1 MVKHSKKQNRGVT
14 LIEMMIVVAIIGIM
28 TKVAPDLYTQVRRFL
43 FLSNTK
49 VEIQREARTAM
60 NLMTEDIRQAQAST
74 ISVTQQAGQP
84 YYSRIV
90 FTTIDGRSIRY
101 YQNNKNL
108 MFSVGTTTKTMSA
121 NLRYLAFGFPKS
133 DDMGII
139 SVALTLE
146 KSTYEGRTKALHMAS
161 EKVRVMN

>member
-1 MVKHSKKQNRGVT
+1 MVKNRFHRGVT
-14 LIEMMIVVAIIGIM
+14 LTEMMIVVAILGILI
-28 TKVAPDLYTQVRRFL
+28 KVAPQLYMQVRRFL

-60 NLMTEDIRQAQAST
+60 NMMTEDIRQAYADSIIITQ
-74 ISVTQQAGQP
+74 ISGQP
-84 YYSRIV
+84 YYSRIT
-90 FTTIDGRSIRY
+90 FSTIDGRNIRY
-101 YQNNKNL
+101 YQSNKDL
-108 MFSVGTTTKTMSA
+108 KFSLGTSTRTISS
-121 NLRYLAFGFPKS
+121 NLRYMAFAFPKS

-146 KSTYEGRTKALHMAS
+146 KSIYEGRTKALHMAS

>member
-1 MVKHSKKQNRGVT
+1 MVTSLFRKKGVT
-14 LIEMMIVVAIIGIM
+14 LVELMIVVAIMGILV
-28 TKVAPDLYTQVRRFL
+28 KVAPDLYQQVRRFL

-60 NLMTEDIRQAQAST
+60 GMVTEDIRQALASS
-74 ISVTQQAGQP
+74 INITQVSGQP
-84 YYSRIV
+84 YYSRIT
-90 FTTIDGRSIRY
+90 FTTIDGRNIGY
-101 YQNNKNL
+101 YQTNKDL
-108 MFSVGTTTKTMSA
+108 ECVVGTSTRTISS
-121 NLRYLAFGFPKS
+121 NLRYLAFAFPKS
-133 DDMGII
+133 DDMGIL